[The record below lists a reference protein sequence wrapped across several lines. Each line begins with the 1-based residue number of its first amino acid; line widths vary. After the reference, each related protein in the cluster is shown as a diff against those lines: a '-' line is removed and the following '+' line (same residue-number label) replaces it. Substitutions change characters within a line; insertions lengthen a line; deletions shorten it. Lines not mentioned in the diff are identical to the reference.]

1 MQKKLATFNRAK
13 RSLNNMNNA
22 PLIVHIIY
30 RFDIGGLESVLV
42 NMINTMPEQ
51 SYRHVIISLTESSE
65 FERRINRDDVEVICL
80 HKQAGN
86 DPKIHLKIWQLLRQ
100 LKPVCTH
107 TYNISTLEY
116 NVISFL
122 AGIKKRIHA
131 EHGRDIYD
139 LDGSNKKYQYLRRFV
154 NPFVTQWIPV
164 SKELADWLVRD
175 VKLPKPKVNL
185 IYNGIDLELYIPKK
199 HQNKKQFIVG
209 TVGRMA
215 AVKDQ
220 LTLIKAIEVLITEY
234 PELKNIIRLDVVGD
248 GELYSSLQ
256 SYIEEYSLTA
266 NIKLLGTRNDVA
278 NILQSFD
285 IFVLPSLAEGIP
297 LTILEAMA
305 TSLPV
310 ISTRVGG
317 VPELIENDIN
327 GYLISPQDVNSLAIK
342 IRHYI
347 DRPELIKKHG
357 NNGRLKVVG
366 SFSLQAMTDQY
377 LRVYNV

>member
-1 MQKKLATFNRAK
+1 
-13 RSLNNMNNA
+13 MNNS
-22 PLIVHIIY
+22 PLIVHILY

-65 FERRINRDDVEVICL
+65 FEKRINRDDVEVICL

-164 SKELADWLVRD
+164 SKELDDWLVRD
-175 VKLPKPKVNL
+175 VKLPKSKVNL
-185 IYNGIDLELYIPKK
+185 IYNGIDLELYNPKK
-199 HQNKKQFIVG
+199 YQNKKQFIVG

-220 LTLIKAIEVLITEY
+220 LTLIKAIEILITEY
-234 PELKNIIRLDVVGD
+234 PEFKNIIRLDVVGD

-256 SYIEEYSLTA
+256 SYIEEHSLTA
-266 NIKLLGTRNDVA
+266 NIKLLGARNDVA

-285 IFVLPSLAEGIP
+285 VFVLPSLAEGIP

-357 NNGRLKVVG
+357 NNGRLKVEE

-377 LRVYNV
+377 LKVYNA